1 MGQANPRLADLT
13 SLKNLILEKQ
23 RTDKILEGPSEVP
36 FWEMPNWL
44 QEIYSK
50 QDYPKRLEMLSQL
63 LQLNL
68 LGEYSEAVTSD
79 KEIESCTEYK
89 DL

>member
-1 MGQANPRLADLT
+1 
-13 SLKNLILEKQ
+13 
-23 RTDKILEGPSEVP
+23 
-36 FWEMPNWL
+36 MPNWL